1 MTRLW
6 CAVSSVYTRRR
17 ARAIEHTVTA
27 LSCTQPVHGPVTIG
41 VHRVRHVECA
51 PELHRRVCERA
62 CTRGTLHFVC
72 SNIRVNCPFDA
83 YSRWQSASNTPPQY
97 ITLRLCRP
105 AIVHGVY
112 FGKGDKP
119 TVCNVR
125 HFKVYGSV
133 HSGWVELAD
142 GCVSAHMDST
152 GFQWPEE

>member
-1 MTRLW
+1 MDRSPLAYT
-6 CAVSSVYTRRR
+6 VYDTSSVHQNYIGEYVS
-17 ARAIEHTVTA
+17 ARA
-27 LSCTQPVHGPVTIG
+27 
-41 VHRVRHVECA
+41 HVQS
-51 PELHRRVCERA
+51 HI
-62 CTRGTLHFVC
+62 FVSY
-72 SNIRVNCPFDA
+72 SNIRVNCPFDVH
-83 YSRWQSASNTPPQY
+83 SRWQSASNTPPQY

-142 GCVSAHMDST
+142 GCVTCAH
-152 GFQWPEE
+152 G